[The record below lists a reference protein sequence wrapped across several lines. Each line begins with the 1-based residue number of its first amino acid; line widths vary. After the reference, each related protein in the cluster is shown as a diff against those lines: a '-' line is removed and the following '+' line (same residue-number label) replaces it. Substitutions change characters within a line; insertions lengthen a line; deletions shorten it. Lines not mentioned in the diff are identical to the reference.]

1 MTDRAGSTGQS
12 DRHFADF
19 VVLAAG
25 TSQRMGLTDKLF
37 MDVGGLPLV
46 GWTVAA
52 VARSE
57 SVRRVIVV
65 TRADMVA
72 PLRGASWIRE
82 AGATVV
88 AGGARR
94 QDSVAAGVRAASAD
108 VVLIHD
114 GARALLT
121 PALVDRVAR
130 ATATHGLVVPVVPV
144 PESMLVI
151 REGTVSGELD
161 KTDLYKSQ
169 TPHGVRRELLLAAYE
184 HRDPDGPEM
193 FIDEASVVHSALGTP
208 ITTVAG
214 EAVNL
219 KVTTPGDDD
228 LTVALL
234 ESRARAAA
242 SDSASVA

>member
-1 MTDRAGSTGQS
+1 MTDPAARTGQS
-12 DRHFADF
+12 DRHFADV

-25 TSQRMGLTDKLF
+25 TSQRMGHTDKLF
-37 MDVGGLPLV
+37 LEVGGLPLV

-72 PLRGASWIRE
+72 PLREAPWIRE
-82 AGATVV
+82 AGAVVV

-94 QDSVAAGVRAASAD
+94 QESVAKGVAATSSE

-130 ATATHGLVVPVVPV
+130 ATAERGLVVPVVPV

-151 REGTVSGELD
+151 REGRVSGELD
-161 KTDLYKSQ
+161 KTDLFKSQ
-169 TPHGVRRELLLAAYE
+169 TPHGVRRELLLAAYAE
-184 HRDPDGPEM
+184 CDPHGPEM
-193 FIDEASVVHSALGTP
+193 FIDEASVVAATTGTP
-208 ITTVAG
+208 MATVAG

-219 KVTTPGDDD
+219 KVTTPGDDE

-234 ESRARAAA
+234 EARARAVVE
-242 SDSASVA
+242 SASVA